1 MILFVDTISNPGYI
15 GLFDNNINLI
25 KSDRIN
31 IKWNESSKLL
41 VFIDDLIKFI
51 ELNYNDIKN
60 IILVNWPG
68 SFTWLRTS
76 VLIINSINYLTKKNL
91 TSINFFELFELS
103 YNSYPIVKTSSKRDL
118 FIKKT
123 FDSFIEIIKNEDLEI
138 YLKENN
144 IKTLYWELSNSINHE
159 FDIISKINY
168 ENIIKS
174 IELDNLDKIEA
185 FYVKKPSIS

>member
-41 VFIDDLIKFI
+41 VFIDDLIKSI

-91 TSINFFELFELS
+91 TSINFFEIFELS

-144 IKTLYWELSNSINHE
+144 IKTLYWELSNNINHE

>member
-41 VFIDDLIKFI
+41 VFIDDLIKSI

-76 VLIINSINYLTKKNL
+76 VLIINSINYLTKENL

-144 IKTLYWELSNSINHE
+144 IKTLYWELSNNINHE